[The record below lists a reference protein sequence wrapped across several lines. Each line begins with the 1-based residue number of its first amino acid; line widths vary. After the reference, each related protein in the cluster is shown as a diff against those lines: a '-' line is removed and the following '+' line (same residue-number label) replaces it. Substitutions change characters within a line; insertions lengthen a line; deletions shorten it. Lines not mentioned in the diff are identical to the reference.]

1 MKFWATV
8 VYEFQA
14 RSVAEAGERLNSA
27 LDQAREGAKMEPRSV
42 ELRTPPGDMPV
53 TLPAP
58 GMSAGARPPLGDG
71 QFAP

>member
-14 RSVAEAGERLNSA
+14 RTVAEAGERLNTV
-27 LDQAREGAKMEPRSV
+27 LDEARERANMEPRSV
-42 ELRTPPGDMPV
+42 ELRTPPTDVPV
-53 TLPAP
+53 SLPAP

-71 QFAP
+71 VGV

>member
-14 RSVAEAGERLNSA
+14 RSVAEAGERLNA
-27 LDQAREGAKMEPRSV
+27 VLDEAREHAKMEPRSV

-58 GMSAGARPPLGDG
+58 GTAAGARPPLGNG
-71 QFAP
+71 QSGA